1 VFDLKVTFMAQ
12 AATKTAIVTGAAGGV
27 ARALLPMLIGD
38 GYRVALID
46 VNAIGLGKIAAEHG
60 DKVVALPCDLTDLPA
75 LTAALEKA
83 RVTFGTL
90 DLLINNA
97 GVATTGPF
105 VDIDPASIPRDIG
118 INLVAPLHIIH
129 TVAPWMRS
137 PGAIVNTISMASIT
151 PLAGSSVYSAT
162 KFALRGFNI
171 ALHMLM
177 KPCGITVSGV
187 LPGAIDTPM
196 LLKATREG
204 ATALNFL
211 GDPLP
216 PEKVAKV
223 ILRAAKEGKVEYYI
237 PYSERILSSF
247 ALLFPALIPTIYPW
261 FEKWALSARR
271 PILQA
276 APKIRCRK
284 ARRSQSES
292 GRRPCRDGL
301 LTRPAGSASAPDMG
315 AVRML
320 AYQILQHLR
329 RRNREAV
336 ERLRPVHES
345 MSPHA
350 AAVL

>member
-1 VFDLKVTFMAQ
+1 VFDLKEMFMAK
-12 AATKTAIVTGAAGGV
+12 AAVKTAIVTGGAGGV

-46 VNAIGLGKIAAEHG
+46 INAIGLAKMAAEHG
-60 DKVVALPCDLTDLPA
+60 DKVLALPCNLTDLPA
-75 LTAALEKA
+75 LTATLEKA
-83 RVTFGTL
+83 RAAFGTL

-97 GVATTGPF
+97 GVTTTGPF
-105 VDIDPASIPRDIG
+105 VDIDPASISRDIG

-137 PGAIVNTISMASIT
+137 PGAIVNTISLASIT

-171 ALHMLM
+171 ALHIEM
-177 KPCGITVSGV
+177 KPRGIAVSGV

-196 LLKATREG
+196 LLKETREG

-216 PEKVAKV
+216 PEKVARV

-261 FEKWALSARR
+261 FEKMGVKRQKAYLASRAKDMLPEGTSIPDRERAEAL
-271 PILQA
+271 
-276 APKIRCRK
+276 
-284 ARRSQSES
+284 
-292 GRRPCRDGL
+292 
-301 LTRPAGSASAPDMG
+301 
-315 AVRML
+315 
-320 AYQILQHLR
+320 
-329 RRNREAV
+329 
-336 ERLRPVHES
+336 
-345 MSPHA
+345 
-350 AAVL
+350 